1 MTRGAKLLKNSC
13 EEDEEVTT
21 RVRIM
26 GVTTG
31 ALSSEWHESREDVK
45 TARTENMEGQMMG
58 QQLGEVTKEDFFKM
72 RKIAFGNDP
81 VEGKGGDAR
90 RRGQAGAMLNMGE
103 ELKFRAKQKAALGEN
118 DDFTQEEGR
127 EYYIS
132 QPFEVF
138 CFVFYNTIMYFSTA
152 LLFINYKYTH
162 KQGEFLKSFN

>member
-58 QQLGEVTKEDFFKM
+58 Q
-72 RKIAFGNDP
+72 
-81 VEGKGGDAR
+81 
-90 RRGQAGAMLNMGE
+90 
-103 ELKFRAKQKAALGEN
+103 
-118 DDFTQEEGR
+118 
-127 EYYIS
+127 
-132 QPFEVF
+132 
-138 CFVFYNTIMYFSTA
+138 
-152 LLFINYKYTH
+152 
-162 KQGEFLKSFN
+162 